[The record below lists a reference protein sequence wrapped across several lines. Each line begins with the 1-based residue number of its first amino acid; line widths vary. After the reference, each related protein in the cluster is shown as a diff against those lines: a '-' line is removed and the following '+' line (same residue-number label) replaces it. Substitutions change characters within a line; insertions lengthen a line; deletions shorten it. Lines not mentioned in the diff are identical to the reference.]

1 MLADHED
8 HVAADRLAEVAF
20 SKESLR
26 EGTEVGDLLVVIVR
40 KLLDGQETLV
50 GVEGEV
56 ARVGVGNVVRA
67 VAVADDEELHEAKQ
81 RSGIEVM
88 EMVNDQIRLKS

>member
-1 MLADHED
+1 
-8 HVAADRLAEVAF
+8 
-20 SKESLR
+20 
-26 EGTEVGDLLVVIVR
+26 VGDLLVVLVR

-67 VAVADDEELHEAKQ
+67 VAVADDEELHKAKQ
-81 RSGIEVM
+81 RSGEEVM